1 MKLKLLVAS
10 LAVVISFPI
19 FAEGSP
25 HWGYGDKNGAEHW
38 AELDPGFAACKMGKE
53 QSPIDIHTTEVKPS
67 KLGPIGFNYAT
78 GAAEVTNNGHA
89 IQVNVP
95 VGSTISL
102 DGGDYSLVQFHFH
115 ATSEEQI
122 NDKNFP
128 LGAHFVHKSAEGKL
142 AVVTVLFKIGK
153 ENAALKPVFDTMPIK
168 EGEVAKLDSL
178 NPADVLPAERTYY
191 AFEGS
196 LTTPPCSEG
205 VRWRVLK
212 EPVELSESQLA
223 AFRKLYP
230 MNARPIQPLN
240 GREVRAG
247 G

>member
-10 LAVVISFPI
+10 LAVAISFPI
-19 FAEGSP
+19 FAKGSP

-53 QSPIDIHTTEVKPS
+53 QSPIDIRTTVVKPS
-67 KLGPIGFNYAT
+67 KLGLIGFNYAT

-95 VGSTISL
+95 VGSTITL
-102 DGGDYSLVQFHFH
+102 DGVDYSLVQFHFH

-122 NDKNFP
+122 NGKNFP
-128 LGAHFVHKSAEGKL
+128 LGAHFVHKNTEGKL
-142 AVVTVLFKIGK
+142 AVVAVLFKIGK
-153 ENAALKPVFDTMPIK
+153 ENAALKPVFDAMPSK

-178 NPADVLPAERTYY
+178 NPAVVLPAERTYY

-205 VRWRVLK
+205 VQWRVLK
-212 EPVELSESQLA
+212 DPVELSESQLA

-230 MNARPIQPLN
+230 MNARPVQPLN